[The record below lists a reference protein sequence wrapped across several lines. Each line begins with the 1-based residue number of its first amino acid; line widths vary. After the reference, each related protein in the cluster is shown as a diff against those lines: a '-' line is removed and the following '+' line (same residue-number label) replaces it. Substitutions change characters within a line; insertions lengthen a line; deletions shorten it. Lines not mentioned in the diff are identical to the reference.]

1 MTRNLVS
8 ALQTRE
14 AKGMSVMGMDVT
26 NGEYIFS
33 GNVLDV
39 IESGDEKPN
48 MLLVE
53 GVMFDGNRGI
63 PFKQN
68 MPIEMLKIFDK
79 GVFEE
84 AYKMMESSEIAISNA
99 IYFKERCKQLMT

>member
-1 MTRNLVS
+1 MTRDLSS

-14 AKGMSVMGMDVT
+14 AKGMSVMGMDAT

-39 IESGDEKPN
+39 IESGNEKPEVV
-48 MLLVE
+48 LVE
-53 GVMFDGNRGI
+53 GVMFCGNKGV

-68 MPIEMLKIFDK
+68 MSIEMLKVFDK

-84 AYKMMESSEIAISNA
+84 AYKMMESSEIAIGNA
-99 IYFKERCKQLMT
+99 VYFKERCKQLMT

>member
-1 MTRNLVS
+1 MTRDLIS
-8 ALQTRE
+8 ALQTKE
-14 AKGMSVMGMDVT
+14 AKGMSVMGMGVAD
-26 NGEYIFS
+26 GGYIFS

-53 GVMFDGNRGI
+53 GAMFDGNRGI

-84 AYKMMESSEIAISNA
+84 AYKMMESSEIAIGNA